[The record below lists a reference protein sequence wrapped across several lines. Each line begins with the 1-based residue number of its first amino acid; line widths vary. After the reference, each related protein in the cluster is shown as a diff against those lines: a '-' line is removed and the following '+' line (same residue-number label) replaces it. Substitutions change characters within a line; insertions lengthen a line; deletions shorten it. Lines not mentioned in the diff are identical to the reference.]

1 MKKIYMHPC
10 TRTDEVYIYQFMKDG
25 SLPVKDDEEDDDI
38 DDHDGLLV
46 KPKDENWLNP
56 PTSSLWE

>member
-10 TRTDEVYIYQFMKDG
+10 TRTDEVSIYQFLKVG
-25 SLPVKDDEEDDDI
+25 SLPVNDDEEDDDI

-46 KPKDENWLNP
+46 KPEDENWLNP